1 MNKKAQMTFSPPDF
15 SQSAPTEISSPP
27 NLFQRIAQGIAAVV
41 FLILFS
47 PVIVGVHTALS
58 SSVCG
63 NPTVC
68 LFYKFIVPA
77 FILGGIIGAV
87 KYMWSKQ

>member
-1 MNKKAQMTFSPPDF
+1 MNKKAQVSFNPSDF
-15 SQSAPTEISSPP
+15 TNSAPTENFTPP

-41 FLILFS
+41 FVLLFS
-47 PVIVGVHTALS
+47 PVILGISDGLL
-58 SSVCG
+58 SSVCV

-68 LFYKFIVPA
+68 LFFKFIVPA
-77 FILGGIIGAV
+77 FILGGTIGAV